1 MQEKLNIFGADGKV
15 VQERDLGEVKTSL
28 LVVLGAEGPT
38 FAETA
43 SSDMKI
49 LAALVRDED
58 GWTIASPDPAVPV
71 VSGPKSVTDM
81 HLTPGIPCKIGE
93 WVFRLERDIGESGA
107 VLVWRNEGSP
117 VAVDAILSG
126 RNVVSR
132 VADGTIQVNPVL
144 SESDVFEFFPTQDGL
159 DVAIEGDTTSRLSVA
174 PKTLFA
180 VGRFEGMLMT
190 ASEAAAA
197 VRSGNAFAWP
207 SRGLRARVYLSL
219 LLLGI
224 VSLGGVWLT
233 RQRLDL
239 ESQLALPRG
248 AKQVDA
254 DMNEVGEIIS
264 DDVVVYTLG
273 FLSNLKLFHEPLP
286 NLVTQDFIRRGEQLV
301 SDPDVAD
308 MVSYLHEI
316 SQVKTLVQA
325 GRWNELGTL
334 LAKVDRARYVAYEG
348 VDFYDDAH
356 ELVLYVT
363 EEFPR
368 QLTRVSAVGNE
379 AEFDKADLSIAP
391 EQIREVLRS
400 NLFLT
405 DGVARR
411 EVAHASY
418 RGEVVRAYVKA
429 RQKVLAGLATKPVSV
444 DQEAIETYADAFATI
459 DNAFPPEDTPYV
471 ALMTRERAVATD
483 IAQRGA
489 REILADGNASSSL
502 HALLEQ
508 FAVLATYVGLPESE
522 IADWRAKA
530 KAAAKDMDLKCR
542 AIHSRYR
549 IAILTDRQK
558 ALAILDEL
566 LALGATS
573 NRYYGWAVK
582 EKQRLES
589 AQKSTEKSME
599 KVAEKATEERK

>member
-1 MQEKLNIFGADGKV
+1 MQEKLNIFGAGGKV
-15 VQERDLGEVKTSL
+15 VQERDLGEVKASL
-28 LVVLGAEGPT
+28 LVVQGADGPD

-43 SSDMKI
+43 GSDAKI
-49 LAALVRDED
+49 IAALVRDED

-81 HLTPGIPCKIGE
+81 HLTPGIPCKIGD

-117 VAVDAILSG
+117 VAVDAVLSG

-174 PKTLFA
+174 PKTLFS

-219 LLLGI
+219 LLLGT
-224 VSLGGVWLT
+224 VALGGVWMT

-239 ESQLALPRG
+239 ERQLALPRG
-248 AKQVDA
+248 ARQVDA
-254 DMNEVGEIIS
+254 GKNEVGEIIS
-264 DDVVVYTLG
+264 DDVVVYSLG
-273 FLSNLKLFHEPLP
+273 FYSNLKLFHEPLP

-308 MVSYLHEI
+308 MVSYLREI
-316 SQVKTLVQA
+316 SKIKELVQA
-325 GRWNELGTL
+325 GRWNELGVF

-348 VDFYDDAH
+348 VDFYDDAR
-356 ELVLYVT
+356 ELVIYVT

-368 QLTRVSAVGNE
+368 QLIRVSNVGNE
-379 AEFDKADLSIAP
+379 ADFEKADLPIAP
-391 EQIREVLRS
+391 EQIKKVLKS

-411 EVAHASY
+411 EVSLASY
-418 RGEVVRAYVKA
+418 RGEVVRAYVQA
-429 RQKVLAGLATKPVSV
+429 RQKVLAGLSAKPMSV
-444 DQEAIETYADAFATI
+444 DQEAIETYADAYATI
-459 DNAFPPEDTPYV
+459 DNAFPPEETPYV

-483 IAQRGA
+483 IAKRGV
-489 REILADGNASSSL
+489 REILGDGNAASPQ
-502 HALLEQ
+502 HTLLEQ
-508 FAVLATYVGLPESE
+508 FAVLALYAGLPEVE

-530 KAAAKDMDLKCR
+530 KAAAKAMDLKCR
-542 AIHSRYR
+542 SIHSRYR

-558 ALAILDEL
+558 AIAVLDEL

-582 EKQRLES
+582 EKRRLES
-589 AQKSTEKSME
+589 ALKSTEKG
-599 KVAEKATEERK
+599 AENATEEQK